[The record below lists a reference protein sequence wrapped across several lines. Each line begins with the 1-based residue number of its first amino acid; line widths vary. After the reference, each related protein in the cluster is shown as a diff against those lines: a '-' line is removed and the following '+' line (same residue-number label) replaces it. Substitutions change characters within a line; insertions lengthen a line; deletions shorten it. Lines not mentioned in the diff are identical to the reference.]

1 MQYGLGANELGTC
14 LYDFLNTFKRSLLVH
29 EFTLLIFQFSLR
41 IEFHEKSTKDRKCSR
56 TTVTHYSAARV
67 SDIKYKINTCFG
79 SIDFVEIF
87 GSGIKKARGSC
98 KS

>member
-1 MQYGLGANELGTC
+1 MNWVHASMI
-14 LYDFLNTFKRSLLVH
+14 FLIHLNDHLNIICS
-29 EFTLLIFQFSLR
+29 FSTRIVVINFPLR